1 LINPIKIDSK
11 DSKRYKMRGVTTN
24 CSSCINTNCFIKKH
38 LHLEKMQD
46 FVLQKNNYK
55 CKKGQQFMI
64 EGAPMQGLYFIY
76 KGKVKV
82 LKTGIY
88 GKEHIVRLTQE
99 GDTVGFRGFGTSN
112 RYLIG
117 ASALEDTVLCNFS
130 NEVMQDILK
139 SIPEF
144 TYSMMLFYAEE
155 LNKSENNVKKIA
167 QMIVRERVIDTL
179 LYLLKKFGQTNDL
192 ININLSR
199 KEIADFAGTTDEQVT
214 RIFSSLKKEGLIK
227 IVGKKISLLQ
237 VEKMKQEIAEHR

>member
-1 LINPIKIDSK
+1 
-11 DSKRYKMRGVTTN
+11 MRGITTN
-24 CSSCINTNCFIKKH
+24 CTSCINANCFIKKH

-46 FVLQKNNYK
+46 FILQKNNFS

-88 GKEHIVRLTQE
+88 GKEQIVRLTKE
-99 GDTVGFRGFGTSN
+99 GGTVGFRGFGTSN

-117 ASALEDTVLCNFS
+117 AAALEDTVLCNFS

-144 TYSMMLFYAEE
+144 TYAMMLFYAEE

-167 QMIVRERVIDTL
+167 QMNVRERVIDTL
-179 LYLLKKFGQTNDL
+179 LYLLKKFGQTNNL

-237 VEKMKQEIAEHR
+237 VLKMKQEIIEHR

>member
-11 DSKRYKMRGVTTN
+11 DSKRYKMRGVNTD

-167 QMIVRERVIDTL
+167 QMNVRERLIDTL

>member
-1 LINPIKIDSK
+1 
-11 DSKRYKMRGVTTN
+11 MRGITTN
-24 CSSCINTNCFIKKH
+24 CTSCINANCFIKKH

-46 FVLQKNNYK
+46 FILQKNNFS

-88 GKEHIVRLTQE
+88 GKEQIVRLTKE
-99 GDTVGFRGFGTSN
+99 GGTVGFRGFGTSN

-117 ASALEDTVLCNFS
+117 AAALEDTVLCNFS
-130 NEVMQDILK
+130 NEVIQDILK

-144 TYSMMLFYAEE
+144 TYAMMLFYAEE
-155 LNKSENNVKKIA
+155 LNKSENNVKKIS
-167 QMIVRERVIDTL
+167 QMNVRERVIDTL
-179 LYLLKKFGQTNDL
+179 LYLLKKFGQTNNL

-237 VEKMKQEIAEHR
+237 VLKMKQEIIEHR

>member
-1 LINPIKIDSK
+1 MKKINADCTI
-11 DSKRYKMRGVTTN
+11 
-24 CSSCINTNCFIKKH
+24 CINTNCFIKKH
-38 LHLEKMQD
+38 SQLEKMQD
-46 FVLQKNNYK
+46 YLLQKTNFS

-76 KGKVKV
+76 QGKVKV

-112 RYLIG
+112 KYLIG
-117 ASALEDTVLCNFS
+117 ASALEDTVLCNFNS
-130 NEVMQDILK
+130 QVMEDILK
-139 SIPEF
+139 NIPEF
-144 TYSMMLFYAEE
+144 TYDMMLFYAEE

-167 QMIVRERVIDTL
+167 QMNVRERVIDTL
-179 LYLLKKFGQTNDL
+179 LYLLKKFGQINNL
-192 ININLSR
+192 IDINLSR

-237 VEKMKQEIAEHR
+237 VEKMKQEIVEHR

>member
-1 LINPIKIDSK
+1 MKK
-11 DSKRYKMRGVTTN
+11 TN
-24 CSSCINTNCFIKKH
+24 ADCSICINTNCFIKKH

-46 FVLQKNNYK
+46 FVMQKNHFV

-130 NEVMQDILK
+130 NQVMQDILK
-139 SIPEF
+139 NIPEF
-144 TYSMMLFYAEE
+144 TYDMMLFYAEE

-167 QMIVRERVIDTL
+167 QMNVRERVIDTL
-179 LYLLKKFGQTNDL
+179 LYLLKKFGQINNL
-192 ININLSR
+192 IDINLSR

-227 IVGKKISLLQ
+227 IISKKISLLQ
-237 VEKMKQEIAEHR
+237 VEKMKQEIVEHR

>member
-1 LINPIKIDSK
+1 
-11 DSKRYKMRGVTTN
+11 MRGVNTD

-167 QMIVRERVIDTL
+167 QMNVRERLIDTL

>member
-1 LINPIKIDSK
+1 
-11 DSKRYKMRGVTTN
+11 MRGVTTN
-24 CSSCINTNCFIKKH
+24 CLSCINTNCFIKKH
-38 LHLEKMQD
+38 LHLEKMQG
-46 FVLQKNNYK
+46 FVLQKTNFP

-64 EGAPMQGLYFIY
+64 EGAPIQGLYFIY

-88 GKEHIVRLTQE
+88 GKEHIVRLTQA

-144 TYSMMLFYAEE
+144 TYDMMLFYAEE

-167 QMIVRERVIDTL
+167 QMNVRERIIDTL
-179 LYLLKKFGQTNDL
+179 LYLLKKFGQTNNL
-192 ININLSR
+192 IDIHLSR

-214 RIFSSLKKEGLIK
+214 RIFSSLKKEGIIK
-227 IVGKKISLLQ
+227 IIGKKISLLQ
-237 VEKMKQEIAEHR
+237 LEKMKQEIIEHR